1 MTLQTSVNIKQAA
14 AKVGTFSDNSARR
27 VKAYALT
34 NGGSAAVLA
43 RFYTLDS
50 NGKCVMGGASTNK
63 PLGVAMN
70 EGMVSI
76 PTLSATITVD
86 ENTVDDVCSFGH
98 IFVAAAA
105 ATAVGDKAY
114 YVPATGVITN
124 DPDMSDDQTPVPQNV
139 EIKGAAFI
147 SAAAASGDVVELSL
161 NGL

>member
-14 AKVGTFSDNSARR
+14 AKVGTFADNSARR
-27 VKAYALT
+27 VKAYPLT
-34 NGGSAAVLA
+34 NGGSSAVLA

-50 NGKCVMGGASTNK
+50 NGKCVMGGTSSNAQ
-63 PLGVAMN
+63 LGVAMN

-76 PTLSATITVD
+76 PTLNATITVD

-98 IFVAAAA
+98 VYVEAAED
-105 ATAVGDKAY
+105 TAVGDKAY
-114 YVPATGVITN
+114 FIPATGVITN
-124 DPDMSDDQTPVPQNV
+124 DPDMSSGESPAPQNV

-147 SAAAASGDVVELSL
+147 SAGEEGEVVALSL